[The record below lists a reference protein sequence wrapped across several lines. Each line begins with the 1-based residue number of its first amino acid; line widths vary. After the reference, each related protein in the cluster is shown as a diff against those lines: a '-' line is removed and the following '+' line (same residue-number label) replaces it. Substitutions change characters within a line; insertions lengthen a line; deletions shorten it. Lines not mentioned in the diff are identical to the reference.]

1 MKTTTKKETTMVA
14 KTFRL
19 HPATCEL
26 LRVMADREGLSQ
38 ARVVDHLV
46 REFESFLFRFRQF
59 DAALETVSK
68 SSFSASTRVDLRFN
82 DDQSMINR

>member
-38 ARVVDHLV
+38 ARVIDHLV
-46 REFESFLFRFRQF
+46 RLNEIEVKVVKR
-59 DAALETVSK
+59 T
-68 SSFSASTRVDLRFN
+68 
-82 DDQSMINR
+82 